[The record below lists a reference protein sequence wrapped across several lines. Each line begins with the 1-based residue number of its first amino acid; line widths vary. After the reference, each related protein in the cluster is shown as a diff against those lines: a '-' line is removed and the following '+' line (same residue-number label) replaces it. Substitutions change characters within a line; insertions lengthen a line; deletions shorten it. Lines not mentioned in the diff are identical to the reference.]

1 MDMANKVKLLN
12 CTDGHLSKMWLLW
25 DSVGGTYNALTFVK
39 PSWWWE
45 HKWTTKIHVRCAEY
59 MYWLNLFNTINW
71 CDTTHVDHGM
81 TIPHRLSKHSQS
93 YSGLRPP
100 GWSYSTYLCHNHFV
114 IIIFLTFLFK
124 VKIYQVV
131 SVQIVVVDD
140 DDDHY
145 LSSLTITITT
155 TITLLKG
162 LT

>member
-1 MDMANKVKLLN
+1 MNYQN
-12 CTDGHLSKMWLLW
+12 TCKMCWIYVL
-25 DSVGGTYNALTFVK
+25 
-39 PSWWWE
+39 
-45 HKWTTKIHVRCAEY
+45 AEP
-59 MYWLNLFNTINW
+59 INW

-93 YSGLRPP
+93 YSGLRAP

-114 IIIFLTFLFK
+114 IIFFLTFLFK

-140 DDDHY
+140 DDDDHY